1 MRKIYLMRHGQP
13 AFADSRHYC
22 LGSRTDLPL
31 APAGERQAEP
41 MREFLRDKNI
51 EAYYCSPLLRCRQ
64 MMQIILPSGISP
76 AIVQGLREIDMGIW
90 DGLPFSEIKEC
101 YPQQFQE
108 RGQNI
113 ADFQVPEGESFAQC
127 AKRAQCVWQYIINT
141 TTGNV
146 AIMAHAGINR
156 TLLCYLL
163 DKPLA
168 ELLDIEQPYGCIN
181 IISQENESFIIEQTG
196 YLP

>member
-31 APAGERQAEP
+31 APQGERQAELI
-41 MREFLRDKNI
+41 REFLRDKNI
-51 EAYYCSPLLRCRQ
+51 ETYYCSPLLRCRQ
-64 MMQIILPSGISP
+64 MMHIIMPTGQAP

-90 DGLPFSEIKEC
+90 DGLPFSQIKER
-101 YPQQFQE
+101 YPQQFEE

-113 ADFQVPEGESFAQC
+113 VDFQVPEAESFAQC
-127 AKRAQCVWQYIINT
+127 AKRARCVWQYIINT
-141 TTGNV
+141 TKGNV
-146 AIMAHAGINR
+146 AIMAHAGINK
-156 TLLCYLL
+156 TLLCDLL

-168 ELLDIEQPYGCIN
+168 ELLDIKQPYGCIN
-181 IISQENESFIIEQTG
+181 IISQENESFIIEQSG
-196 YLP
+196 FLP